1 MSSSRNKNKII
12 NSAID
17 NTKDNNNLQN
27 KINIFKRTLE
37 NNTHEVIED
46 YKLKNITSW
55 RKSETKFFKN
65 LIYNILSFG
74 ILHIISLFYP
84 NLYLKLYCNPRPPKE
99 CDYFLVEN
107 IYGEFTLC
115 TKIYKKSKN
124 KNNYCYNSDTS
135 KEKIISSSSVN

>member
-1 MSSSRNKNKII
+1 MSSSKNKNKII
-12 NSAID
+12 NNTID
-17 NTKDNNNLQN
+17 ITKDELNNNDLQN

-55 RKSETKFFKN
+55 RKSETKFFKS
-65 LIYNILSFG
+65 LVYNILSFG

-84 NLYLKLYCNPRPPKE
+84 NLYLKLYCNPWPPKE

-107 IYGEFTLC
+107 IYGQFTLC
-115 TKIYKKSKN
+115 T
-124 KNNYCYNSDTS
+124 
-135 KEKIISSSSVN
+135 